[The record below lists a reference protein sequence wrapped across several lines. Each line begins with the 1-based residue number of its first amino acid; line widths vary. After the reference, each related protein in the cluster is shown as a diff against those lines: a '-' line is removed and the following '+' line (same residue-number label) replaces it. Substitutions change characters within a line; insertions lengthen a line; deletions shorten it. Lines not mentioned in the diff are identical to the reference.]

1 MPNNLPVRRVWDVI
15 DKVSTNLTYWLTI
28 LIAASIFEW
37 SSGAFK
43 ADPFQ
48 TYSFFLLQLP
58 FQALVIYA
66 STCMMS
72 IGYHLVVLEDCD
84 DASKELNMQI
94 KLAKSELAK
103 KNPFFKK
110 EFNM

>member
-1 MPNNLPVRRVWDVI
+1 
-15 DKVSTNLTYWLTI
+15 
-28 LIAASIFEW
+28 
-37 SSGAFK
+37 
-43 ADPFQ
+43 
-48 TYSFFLLQLP
+48 
-58 FQALVIYA
+58 
-66 STCMMS
+66 MMS